1 MIWRYSEEAFRKM
14 GKKQKVQELP
24 YVNLEAGMP
33 SLAEANRSMGQFI
46 NQAKHSG
53 IRVVKI
59 IHGYGSSG
67 VGGKLRIGLRQE
79 LATRKQSGKI
89 KDFFAGERFGKT
101 EEVMPYLNQYSQLSR
116 DPDFGRDNAGITVII
131 LY

>member
-1 MIWRYSEEAFRKM
+1 M
-14 GKKQKVQELP
+14 GKKQKPQALP
-24 YVNLEAGMP
+24 YVNLETDLP
-33 SLAEANRSMGQFI
+33 SLAEASRKMGQFI

-53 IRVVKI
+53 MRVVKI

-67 VGGKLRIGLRQE
+67 VGGKLRVGLRQE
-79 LATRKQSGKI
+79 LAARKQSGKI

-101 EEVMPYLNQYSQLSR
+101 EEVMPYLNQYSQLTR
-116 DPDFGRDNAGITVII
+116 DPDFGRSNAGITIII

>member
-1 MIWRYSEEAFRKM
+1 M
-14 GKKQKVQELP
+14 GKKQTVQELL

-33 SLAEANRSMGQFI
+33 SLAEANRAMGQFI

-116 DPDFGRDNAGITVII
+116 DPDFGRGNAGITVII

>member
-1 MIWRYSEEAFRKM
+1 M
-14 GKKQKVQELP
+14 GKKQKIQELP

-33 SLAEANRSMGQFI
+33 SLAEASRAMGQFI

-79 LATRKQSGKI
+79 LAARKQSGKI

-116 DPDFGRDNAGITVII
+116 DPDFGRGNAGITVII

>member
-33 SLAEANRSMGQFI
+33 SLAEANRAMGQFI

-101 EEVMPYLNQYSQLSR
+101 EEVSSLVEYLAGPSR
-116 DPDFGRDNAGITVII
+116 TRRRAHCSRARR
-131 LY
+131 